1 MFVREA
7 YSLLRQSIIHVEQ
20 DDVDIDEEET
30 DNPNKVSAV
39 PDSTDNDFDQD
50 VAMSTEVEGTDP
62 TEPSAATL
70 DRIQTSSTK
79 VAQKSS
85 SSQPGATLVDTA
97 APAQPKKRM
106 IITHDMYITLRSMIV
121 LHLTQV
127 ERENGRG
134 IDRDELIDWYLE
146 LKEETMQDVEEIEY
160 HKELITKM
168 LRKLVKVKVDLTSN
182 WIALTLARKTT

>member
-1 MFVREA
+1 
-7 YSLLRQSIIHVEQ
+7 
-20 DDVDIDEEET
+20 
-30 DNPNKVSAV
+30 V

-62 TEPSAATL
+62 TEPSALTS
-70 DRIQTSSTK
+70 DRVQTSSTR
-79 VAQKSS
+79 VAQKPS
-85 SSQPGATLVDTA
+85 SSQPGATLVDTV

-121 LHLTQV
+121 LHLTHV
-127 ERENGRG
+127 ERDTGRG

-160 HKELITKM
+160 HKELVTKM
-168 LRKLVKVKVDLTSN
+168 LRKLVKVSTDLAPN
-182 WIALTLARKTT
+182 WIALTLTRKTT